1 MKEANTEP
9 IEMNLE
15 ELFQFAL
22 NIEEASINPGKDAE
36 VNPRNSKETNTED
49 TIPRKQGG
57 KGKNNHK
64 KNRDRSSILKVKE
77 IPTCDCCGLKGHT
90 EPACRIKNKAMA
102 SARKET
108 KSRNAQWK
116 KKS

>member
-22 NIEEASINPGKDAE
+22 TIEEASIDPGKDSE
-36 VNPRNSKETNTED
+36 GNPRDSKETETEN

-57 KGKNNHK
+57 KGKNHK
-64 KNRDRSSILKVKE
+64 KNRDINSILKGQEV
-77 IPTCDCCGLKGHT
+77 PSCDICGRKGHT
-90 EPACRIKNKAMA
+90 
-102 SARKET
+102 
-108 KSRNAQWK
+108 
-116 KKS
+116 

>member
-36 VNPRNSKETNTED
+36 GNPQNSKEPKMES
-49 TIPRKQGG
+49 TIPLKQGG
-57 KGKNNHK
+57 KGKNHK
-64 KNRDRSSILKVKE
+64 KNGGKYSILK
-77 IPTCDCCGLKGHT
+77 G
-90 EPACRIKNKAMA
+90 
-102 SARKET
+102 
-108 KSRNAQWK
+108 Q
-116 KKS
+116 